1 MKQGKLLWLMPALTQ
16 KPLLNS
22 PKHKQ
27 HLNGGPFKDIA
38 RKTHEN
44 ECLTAN
50 ENKPKNMA
58 AKNLKAAI

>member
-1 MKQGKLLWLMPALTQ
+1 MPALTQ